1 MGAVLSLAVA
11 PDVVGNDAVGND
23 ARGHDAIGSDAI
35 AHAAVANGLVADT
48 APLDAV
54 LRDPRIYRRG
64 TSTAAADGVPSG
76 LAALDRS
83 LPWGG
88 FPRGALTE
96 VLLAHDGLGELGL
109 LLPMLARLDAALPIV
124 FVSPPYLPYAPA
136 LAAAGL
142 APERIV
148 EVRTP
153 AERALWAAEQC
164 LRAGCCGAVLAWHD
178 GGDDRALRRL
188 QVAAEAGRGI
198 GVLFRPLRHA
208 ANASPAALR
217 LALDAG
223 SGQSRLRVVKCRGA
237 VTPPA
242 PIAVPRSPF
251 PLHTTACAAVR

>member
-1 MGAVLSLAVA
+1 MGAVVS
-11 PDVVGNDAVGND
+11 
-23 ARGHDAIGSDAI
+23 
-35 AHAAVANGLVADT
+35 
-48 APLDAV
+48 LDAV

-64 TSTAAADGVPSG
+64 VSTAPADGVPSG
-76 LAALDRS
+76 LHALDAS

-96 VLLAHDGLGELGL
+96 LLIANDGLGELGL
-109 LLPMLARLDAALPIV
+109 LLPMLARLDPVLPIV
-124 FVSPPYLPYAPA
+124 FVAPPYLPYAPA

-142 APERIV
+142 SPERVV

-217 LALDAG
+217 LALDADA
-223 SGQSRLRVVKCRGA
+223 GQVRLRVVKCRGA
-237 VTPPA
+237 VAPAA
-242 PIAVPRSPF
+242 PIA
-251 PLHTTACAAVR
+251 LVRA

>member
-1 MGAVLSLAVA
+1 MGAVVS
-11 PDVVGNDAVGND
+11 
-23 ARGHDAIGSDAI
+23 
-35 AHAAVANGLVADT
+35 
-48 APLDAV
+48 LDAV

-64 TSTAAADGVPSG
+64 VPTAPVDGEPSG
-76 LAALDRS
+76 VAALDAA

-96 VLLAHDGLGELGL
+96 FLLGHDGLGELGL
-109 LLPMLARLDAALPIV
+109 LLPMLARLDPSLPIV

-142 APERIV
+142 APERLM

-164 LRAGCCGAVLAWHD
+164 LRAGCCGAVLAWHE

-198 GVLFRPLRHA
+198 AVLFRPLKHA
-208 ANASPAALR
+208 ANPSPAALR
-217 LALDAG
+217 LALDTDSAHP
-223 SGQSRLRVVKCRGA
+223 RLRVIKCRGA
-237 VTPPA
+237 VAPSA
-242 PIAVPRSPF
+242 PIAWTR
-251 PLHTTACAAVR
+251 A